1 MMLNSIEE
9 ALKELKIGKMVIVVD
24 DEDRENEGDLV
35 MPAEKAT
42 ATSINFM
49 ATFGRG
55 LICAPVSQ
63 EIADRLA
70 LHPMVSENTD
80 KKHTN
85 FTVSIDLR
93 HGTTTGISAQDR
105 AKTVTALTSETSK
118 PSDFARPG
126 HVFPITAK
134 TGGVLVRAGHTE
146 AAVDL
151 ARLSGFQEAGVICE
165 IVKKDGEMA
174 RMKDLEKFA
183 KTHNLKII
191 SIRDLINYRHHKEK
205 LVKREVE
212 VPFPTHTYGEFR
224 LIGYSNLI
232 DDREH
237 IALVKGNVE
246 NAENVL
252 VRVHSECLTGDVFHS
267 LRCDCNAQLNA
278 ALGHIEKEGHG
289 VLLYMRQ
296 EGRGI
301 GLLNKLK
308 AYKLQDEGYDTV
320 EANKMLGFKGDLRE
334 YGIGAQIL
342 NDLGLTTIRLM
353 TNNPKKIVG
362 IEGYNLKVTERIPLE
377 IAPTKQNEKYL
388 KSKKDKLGHLLNM
401 V

>member
-1 MMLNSIEE
+1 MLNTIEE
-9 ALKELKIGKMVIVVD
+9 ALQDLKNGNMVIVVD

-35 MPAEKAT
+35 LPAECTTPKT
-42 ATSINFM
+42 VNFM
-49 ATFGRG
+49 ATHGRG
-55 LICAPVSQ
+55 LVCAPVSQ
-63 EIADRLA
+63 SIADRLE
-70 LHPMVSENTD
+70 LHQMVSDNTD
-80 KKHTN
+80 KKGTN
-85 FTVSIDLR
+85 FTVSIDYKV
-93 HGTTTGISAQDR
+93 GTSTGISASDR
-105 AKTVTALTSETSK
+105 AKTILALTSESSEAK
-118 PSDFARPG
+118 HFSRPG
-126 HVFPITAK
+126 HVFPIIAR

-146 AAVDL
+146 SAVDL
-151 ARLSGFQEAGVICE
+151 ARLAGFQEAGVICE
-165 IVKKDGEMA
+165 ITKEDGEMA
-174 RMKDLEKFA
+174 RLDDLKKFS
-183 KTHNLKII
+183 KKHQLKII
-191 SIRDLINYRHHKEK
+191 SIRDLIRYRHRKEK
-205 LVKREVE
+205 LIKREVE
-212 VPFPTHTYGEFR
+212 IPFPTHNYEDFR

-237 IALVKGNVE
+237 LALIKGNVE

-278 ALGHIEKEGHG
+278 ALERIKREGCG
-289 VLLYMRQ
+289 ALLYMRQ

-320 EANKMLGFKGDLRE
+320 EANKILGFRGDLRE
-334 YGIGAQIL
+334 YGLGAQIL

-362 IEGYNLKVTERIPLE
+362 IEGYGLSVTERIPLE
-377 IAPTKQNEKYL
+377 IAPNERNAKYL
-388 KSKKDKLGHLLNM
+388 KSKKEKMGHLLDM

>member
-1 MMLNSIEE
+1 MLNTIEE
-9 ALKELKIGKMVIVVD
+9 AIQELQNGQMIIVVD

-35 MPAEKAT
+35 MPAETITPEAV
-42 ATSINFM
+42 NFM
-49 ATFGRG
+49 STYAKG
-55 LICAPVSQ
+55 LICTPISQ
-63 EIADRLA
+63 ELADRLA

-80 KKHTN
+80 KKGTN
-85 FTVSIDLR
+85 FTVSIDLLN
-93 HGTTTGISAQDR
+93 GTTTGISASDR
-105 AKTVTALTSETSK
+105 AKTIIALTSESTQ
-118 PSDFARPG
+118 PSDFGRPG
-126 HVFPITAK
+126 HIFPIVAK
-134 TGGVLVRAGHTE
+134 KGGVLVRAGHTE
-146 AAVDL
+146 AATDL
-151 ARLSGFQEAGVICE
+151 SRLAGFQEVGVICE
-165 IVKKDGEMA
+165 IIKENGEMA
-174 RMKDLEKFA
+174 RLSDLQEFA

-191 SIRDLINYRHHKEK
+191 SIEDLIEYRRKKEK
-205 LVKREVE
+205 LVTREVE

-224 LIGYSNLI
+224 LIGYTNAI
-232 DDREH
+232 DAREH
-237 IALVKGNVE
+237 LALVKGNVE

-252 VRVHSECLTGDVFHS
+252 VRAHSECLTGDVFHS
-267 LRCDCNAQLNA
+267 MRCDCNAQLNA
-278 ALGHIEKEGHG
+278 ALKVIHDEGQG

-308 AYKLQDEGYDTV
+308 AYKLQDQGYDTV

-362 IEGYNLKVTERIPLE
+362 LEGYNLTVTERVPIETQPNDSNKE
-377 IAPTKQNEKYL
+377 YL
-388 KSKKDKLGHLLNM
+388 KSKKDKMGHFLDM

>member
-1 MMLNSIEE
+1 MHTIEE
-9 ALKELKIGKMVIVVD
+9 ALKDLKNGKMIIVVD

-35 MPAEKAT
+35 MPAESIT
-42 ATSINFM
+42 AEAVNFM
-49 ATFGRG
+49 STYGKG
-55 LICAPVSQ
+55 LICAPLSQ
-63 EIADRLA
+63 EMADRLA

-85 FTVSIDLR
+85 FTVSIDLKK
-93 HGTTTGISAQDR
+93 GTTTGISAKDR
-105 AKTVTALTSETSK
+105 AKTILALTSEATL
-118 PSDFARPG
+118 PSDFGRPG
-126 HVFPITAK
+126 HVFPIVAK
-134 TGGVLVRAGHTE
+134 SGGVLVRAGHTE
-146 AAVDL
+146 AATDL
-151 ARLSGFQEAGVICE
+151 SRLTGFQEAGVLCE
-165 IVKKDGEMA
+165 IIKEDGEMA
-174 RMKDLEKFA
+174 RLPDLEEFA
-183 KTHNLKII
+183 LEHTLKII
-191 SIRDLINYRHHKEK
+191 SIKDLIEYRHHKEK

-212 VPFPTHTYGEFR
+212 VPFPTHTYGEFT

-232 DDREH
+232 NNREH
-237 IALVKGNVE
+237 LALIKGNVE
-246 NAENVL
+246 NAKDVL

-267 LRCDCNAQLNA
+267 MRCDCNAQLNA
-278 ALGHIEKEGHG
+278 ALKMINEKGQG

-320 EANKMLGFKGDLRE
+320 EANQILGFKDDLRE

-342 NDLGLTTIRLM
+342 NDLGLTTIHLM

-362 IEGYNLKVTERIPLE
+362 LEGYNLEVTKRVQIES
-377 IAPTKQNEKYL
+377 APNEKNKDYL
-388 KSKKDKLGHLLNM
+388 KGKKDKLGHLLDM

>member
-1 MMLNSIEE
+1 MLNTIQD
-9 ALKELKIGKMVIVVD
+9 ALTDLENGKMIIVVD

-35 MPAEKAT
+35 MPAENITPEAV
-42 ATSINFM
+42 NFM
-49 ATFGRG
+49 AKHARG
-55 LICAPVSQ
+55 LICTPISQ
-63 EIADRLA
+63 DIADKLA

-80 KKHTN
+80 KKGTN
-85 FTVSIDLR
+85 FTVSIDYQ
-93 HGTTTGISAQDR
+93 HGTTTGISAADR
-105 AKTVTALTSETSK
+105 AKTILALTSESTK
-118 PSDFARPG
+118 PSDFGRPG
-126 HVFPITAK
+126 HIFPIVAK
-134 TGGVLVRAGHTE
+134 KGGVLVRAGHTE

-151 ARLSGFQEAGVICE
+151 ARLSGLQEAGVICE
-165 IVKKDGEMA
+165 IVKEDGEMA
-174 RMKDLEKFA
+174 RLPDLLEFA
-183 KTHNLKII
+183 KQHDLKII
-191 SIRDLINYRHHKEK
+191 SIEDLIEYRRKQEK
-205 LVKREVE
+205 LVTREVE
-212 VPFPTHTYGEFR
+212 VPFPTHTYGDFR
-224 LIGYSNLI
+224 LIGYRNEI

-237 IALVKGNVE
+237 LALVKGNVE

-252 VRVHSECLTGDVFHS
+252 VRAHSECLTGDVFHS

-278 ALGHIEKEGHG
+278 ALEKINEEGQG

-308 AYKLQDEGYDTV
+308 AYRLQDEGYDTV

-342 NDLGLTTIRLM
+342 SDLGLTTIRLM

-362 IEGYNLKVTERIPLE
+362 LEGYNLKVTERVPIETTPNDRNKAYLE
-377 IAPTKQNEKYL
+377 
-388 KSKKDKLGHLLNM
+388 SKKNKMGHLLDM